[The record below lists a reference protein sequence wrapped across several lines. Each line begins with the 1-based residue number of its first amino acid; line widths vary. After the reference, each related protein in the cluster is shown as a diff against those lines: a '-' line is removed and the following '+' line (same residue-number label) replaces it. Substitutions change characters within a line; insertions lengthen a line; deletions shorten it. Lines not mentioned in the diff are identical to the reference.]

1 MSLERLAGLELKEN
15 VLADAF
21 DLLDPGVP
29 EVENLLP
36 REVAEVLVST
46 LREVRVLQ
54 ATSDRGLSELSGEFL
69 DFW

>member
-1 MSLERLAGLELKEN
+1 MPLKRLAGLELKED

-21 DLLDPGVP
+21 DSLDAGVP
-29 EVENLLP
+29 AVEKLLS
-36 REVAEVLVST
+36 REVAEVLVGA